1 MLEKYI
7 ESEITFVIEN
17 IINDISNYQN
27 DLDTTQAIEKL
38 NQDDISII
46 TNKLLNSTYFIT
58 ELNSF
63 VDNSIEDEI
72 YNYVHEKES
81 E

>member
-17 IINDISNYQN
+17 IINDVSNYQN

-46 TNKLLNSTYFIT
+46 SNKLLNSTHFIT

-63 VDNSIEDEI
+63 VDNAIEDEI
-72 YNYVHEKES
+72 YHYVHEKE
-81 E
+81 